1 MNTAT
6 ERFRDDR
13 PNPGCRCV
21 AWVEKPVPSTDH
33 GAVWVLAQ
41 TAGTGL
47 RGGTLSGVKGLLYF
61 VGIMMGAWALLAA
74 TGLTGGSRRR

>member
-1 MNTAT
+1 M
-6 ERFRDDR
+6 
-13 PNPGCRCV
+13 
-21 AWVEKPVPSTDH
+21 
-33 GAVWVLAQ
+33 GAVWVVAQ
-41 TAGTGL
+41 TAATGL